1 MPNWAPVLIGCM
13 NPVIY
18 NQNMLS
24 KKHVVVL
31 TLAYCHN
38 FYAFSGQ
45 YNENWKNIAI
55 LLNVQG
61 VWEKIL

>member
-1 MPNWAPVLIGCM
+1 MPNWAPVLIRC
-13 NPVIY
+13 IR
-18 NQNMLS
+18 LS
-24 KKHVVVL
+24 KIHVVVL